1 MEFSWDILS
10 SRFHSLFVKI
20 AGFFLSSQW
29 TVLEGAGSSG
39 TTSRHPS
46 LPEPS
51 SAPLQLFPEEAVL
64 VFSTVLDFSPFQP
77 CGGMAL
83 SECLQPMT
91 LFRIKVLDLFQN
103 PNPNTSVS
111 AADRHA
117 ECQMIYPDGF
127 VPKTLTKKCTK
138 FVTFSYFILS
148 KLIEKKTFF
157 RIILWNRNHFYA
169 NYLIKWNKCTH

>member
-10 SRFHSLFVKI
+10 SRFQSLFVKI

-39 TTSRHPS
+39 TSTRHPS

-51 SAPLQLFPEEAVL
+51 SAPLQLFLEEAVL

-83 SECLQPMT
+83 SECSQPMT
-91 LFRIKVLDLFQN
+91 LFRIKVLNLFQN
-103 PNPNTSVS
+103 SSHPNTPVS
-111 AADRHA
+111 AAHRHT

-127 VPKTLTKKCTK
+127 APKTLTEKYTK
-138 FVTFSYFILS
+138 IVKFSCFNLS

-157 RIILWNRNHFYA
+157 LESFFGMVITSMQIIL
-169 NYLIKWNKCTH
+169 

>member
-1 MEFSWDILS
+1 MGFSWDILS

-39 TTSRHPS
+39 TSTRHPS

-64 VFSTVLDFSPFQP
+64 VFSTVLDFSLFQP

-83 SECLQPMT
+83 SECSQPMT
-91 LFRIKVLDLFQN
+91 LFRIKDLNLFQKFSH
-103 PNPNTSVS
+103 PNTLVS

-117 ECQMIYPDGF
+117 ECQIGF
-127 VPKTLTKKCTK
+127 VPKKLTKKYTK
-138 FVTFSYFILS
+138 IVTFSCFHLS
-148 KLIEKKTFF
+148 KLIEKKNLF
-157 RIILWNRNHFYA
+157 RIILWNGNHICA
-169 NYLIKWNKCTH
+169 IKWNKCTH

>member
-10 SRFHSLFVKI
+10 SHFHSLFVKI

-39 TTSRHPS
+39 TSTRHPS

-64 VFSTVLDFSPFQP
+64 VFSTVLDFSLFQP

-83 SECLQPMT
+83 SECSQPMT
-91 LFRIKVLDLFQN
+91 LFRIKDLNLFQN
-103 PNPNTSVS
+103 SSHPNTLVS

-117 ECQMIYPDGF
+117 EYQMIHPDGF
-127 VPKTLTKKCTK
+127 VPKKLTKKYTK
-138 FVTFSYFILS
+138 IVIFSCFHLS
-148 KLIEKKTFF
+148 KLMRKKNSF
-157 RIILWNRNHFYA
+157 
-169 NYLIKWNKCTH
+169 

>member
-10 SRFHSLFVKI
+10 SHFHSLFVKI

-39 TTSRHPS
+39 TISRHPS

-83 SECLQPMT
+83 SECSQPMT
-91 LFRIKVLDLFQN
+91 LFRIKVLTLFQKISH
-103 PNPNTSVS
+103 PNTSVS
-111 AADRHA
+111 AADTHA

-127 VPKTLTKKCTK
+127 VPKTLTKKYTK
-138 FVTFSYFILS
+138 IVIFSCFNLS
-148 KLIEKKTFF
+148 KLIEKLSFEDQMAS
-157 RIILWNRNHFYA
+157 IL
-169 NYLIKWNKCTH
+169 

>member
-10 SRFHSLFVKI
+10 SHFHSLFVKT

-39 TTSRHPS
+39 TSTRHPS

-64 VFSTVLDFSPFQP
+64 VFSTVLDFSLFQP

-83 SECLQPMT
+83 SECSQPMT
-91 LFRIKVLDLFQN
+91 LFRIKVLNLFQN
-103 PNPNTSVS
+103 SFHPNTPVS

-127 VPKTLTKKCTK
+127 VPKTLTEKYTK
-138 FVTFSYFILS
+138 IVKFSCFNLS
-148 KLIEKKTFF
+148 ELIEQNFF
-157 RIILWNRNHFYA
+157 LESFFGVVIISVQIIL
-169 NYLIKWNKCTH
+169 

>member
-10 SRFHSLFVKI
+10 SHFHSLFVKI

-39 TTSRHPS
+39 TSTRHPS

-64 VFSTVLDFSPFQP
+64 VFSTVLDFSLFQP

-83 SECLQPMT
+83 SECSQPMT
-91 LFRIKVLDLFQN
+91 LFKIKVLNLFQN
-103 PNPNTSVS
+103 SSHPNTPVS

-127 VPKTLTKKCTK
+127 APKTLTEKYTK
-138 FVTFSYFILS
+138 IVKFSCFNLS
-148 KLIEKKTFF
+148 ELIEQNFF
-157 RIILWNRNHFYA
+157 LESFFGVVIISVQIIL
-169 NYLIKWNKCTH
+169 

>member
-10 SRFHSLFVKI
+10 SHFHSLFVKI

-39 TTSRHPS
+39 TSTRHPS

-64 VFSTVLDFSPFQP
+64 VFSTVLDFSLFQP

-83 SECLQPMT
+83 SECSQPMT
-91 LFRIKVLDLFQN
+91 LFRIKVLNLFQN
-103 PNPNTSVS
+103 SSHPNTPVS

-127 VPKTLTKKCTK
+127 VPKTLTEKYTK
-138 FVTFSYFILS
+138 IVKFSSFNLS
-148 KLIEKKTFF
+148 ELIEQNFF
-157 RIILWNRNHFYA
+157 LESFFGVVIISVQIIL
-169 NYLIKWNKCTH
+169 

>member
-10 SRFHSLFVKI
+10 SRFQSLFVKI

-39 TTSRHPS
+39 TSTRHPS

-64 VFSTVLDFSPFQP
+64 VFSTVLDFSLFQS

-83 SECLQPMT
+83 SECSQPMT
-91 LFRIKVLDLFQN
+91 LFRIKLLDLFQN
-103 PNPNTSVS
+103 SSHPNTPVS

-117 ECQMIYPDGF
+117 ECKMIYPGGF
-127 VPKTLTKKCTK
+127 VPKTLTEKYTK
-138 FVTFSYFILS
+138 IVKFSCFNLS
-148 KLIEKKTFF
+148 ELIEQNFF
-157 RIILWNRNHFYA
+157 LESFFGVVIISVQIIL
-169 NYLIKWNKCTH
+169 

>member
-39 TTSRHPS
+39 TTSQHPS

-64 VFSTVLDFSPFQP
+64 VFSTVLDFSPFP
-77 CGGMAL
+77 AL
-83 SECLQPMT
+83 RRDGAFGVPSANDIVQNQSFDSISNPKSKHISVCCRQTCRMSN
-91 LFRIKVLDLFQN
+91 DLPRWN
-103 PNPNTSVS
+103 CPKN
-111 AADRHA
+111 
-117 ECQMIYPDGF
+117 IYQE
-127 VPKTLTKKCTK
+127 
-138 FVTFSYFILS
+138 I
-148 KLIEKKTFF
+148 
-157 RIILWNRNHFYA
+157 H
-169 NYLIKWNKCTH
+169 